1 MVSLLAY
8 DGRPN
13 SEKVLVY
20 AINHAVNNKIPLYIM
35 SSVTA
40 KDKSDYDNEYAKVK
54 EYLEVARKRAE
65 GEGAEAHTMISTG
78 NPAHEII
85 ASAERVDAD
94 TIIVGHGGKSAFDR
108 VVVGSVSEQVLRAS
122 SCTVIVV
129 R

>member
-20 AINHAVNNKIPLYIM
+20 AINHAVDHKIPLYIM

-40 KDKSDYDNEYAKVK
+40 KDKSDYDRELLKVK
-54 EYLEVARKRAE
+54 EYLEAARVRAVE
-65 GEGAEAHTMISTG
+65 AGAEAHTLVSTG

-85 ASAERVDAD
+85 SSAERVEAD

-108 VVVGSVSEQVLRAS
+108 VVIGSVSEQVLRTS
-122 SCTVIVV
+122 RCTVIVV
-129 R
+129 H

>member
-40 KDKSDYDNEYAKVK
+40 KDKSDYDHEFVKVK
-54 EYLEVARKRAE
+54 EYLEAARKRAE
-65 GEGAEAHTMISTG
+65 EEGAEAHTMISTG

-85 ASAERVDAD
+85 ACAERVEAD

-108 VVVGSVSEQVLRAS
+108 VVVGSVSEQVLRATG
-122 SCTVIVV
+122 CTVIVV

>member
-35 SSVTA
+35 SSVAA
-40 KDKSDYDNEYAKVK
+40 KDRADYEKELSKVK
-54 EYLEVARKRAE
+54 SYLDDARGRAE
-65 GEGAEAHTMISTG
+65 DMGVDVHVLISAG
-78 NPAHEII
+78 NPAAEVV
-85 ASAERVDAD
+85 ASAERVEAD

-108 VVVGSVSEQVLRAS
+108 VVIGSVSEQVLRTAR
-122 SCTVIVV
+122 CTVIVV
-129 R
+129 H

>member
-8 DGRPN
+8 DGHPN
-13 SEKVLVY
+13 SEKVLAY
-20 AINHAVNNKIPLYIM
+20 AIDHAVDHDTTLYIM

-40 KDKSDYDNEYAKVK
+40 KDKSDYDHEFAKVK
-54 EYLEVARKRAE
+54 EYLEVARARAE
-65 GEGAEAHTMISTG
+65 EEGAEAHTMISTG

-85 ASAERVDAD
+85 TCAERVEAD

-108 VVVGSVSEQVLRAS
+108 VVVGSVSEQVLRTS
-122 SCTVIVV
+122 RCTVIVV